1 MCNNEKLIMVK
12 EGEGAREGAGIEGEE
27 KTAGHKCDVDVDMNL
42 PNLSLGLNQDD
53 DDGVVRLL

>member
-27 KTAGHKCDVDVDMNL
+27 KIAGHKCDVDVGMNL
-42 PNLSLGLNQDD
+42 RGS
-53 DDGVVRLL
+53 